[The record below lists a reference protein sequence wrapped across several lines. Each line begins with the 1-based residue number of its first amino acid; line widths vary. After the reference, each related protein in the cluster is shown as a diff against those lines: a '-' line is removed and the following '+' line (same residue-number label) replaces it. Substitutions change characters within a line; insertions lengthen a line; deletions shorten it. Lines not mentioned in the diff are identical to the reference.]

1 MNARIFKPCKSTAQ
15 SGSTKNNRWTLQFEP
30 GSEQKIDSIMGWSG
44 SEDVYASQVTLSF
57 DTLEEA
63 QAYAQ
68 NNNIEF
74 TVSHPQKAVQKIKSY
89 VRIFQDKI
97 KQ

>member
-15 SGSTKNNRWTLQFEP
+15 SGNTKNNRWILQFEP
-30 GSEQKIDSIMGWSG
+30 SSEQKIDPIMGWSG
-44 SEDVYASQVTLSF
+44 GEDVYASQVILSF

-74 TVSHPQKAVQKIKSY
+74 SVSHPQQATQRIKFY
-89 VRIFQDKI
+89 TKLFQRKV
-97 KQ
+97 K